1 MGLPAAAAAVDFWR
15 TSARTRR
22 ILASAVRVTALIL
35 QSAFL
40 GRVNQHGQAI
50 CTACVSLAESKRE
63 VTGGFYGAG
72 RSRGRCRWD
81 AIAPEEERWQL
92 APPLANPAH
101 LRTRPGAVSRPN
113 FTHGLPD

>member
-35 QSAFL
+35 QNAFL

-63 VTGGFYGAG
+63 VTGDFYGAG
-72 RSRGRCRWD
+72 RSRGRCRSD
-81 AIAPEEERWQL
+81 AIARKKEPW
-92 APPLANPAH
+92 
-101 LRTRPGAVSRPN
+101 
-113 FTHGLPD
+113 

>member
-63 VTGGFYGAG
+63 VTGRLLRRWEESWEVSLG
-72 RSRGRCRWD
+72 RDS
-81 AIAPEEERWQL
+81 PEEGTVATCTPGGKSGHCADESRS
-92 APPLANPAH
+92 PVPA
-101 LRTRPGAVSRPN
+101 
-113 FTHGLPD
+113 